1 VETTGTGKALPRFAK
16 RQALKVGSQNTI
28 AGPTGTPLLEWSMQC
43 WLTDSLRRMPE
54 SEIRPERHESVDPYR
69 SPIARPK
76 HNHVRAL
83 YAVRGVDRS
92 LVIDS
97 RLMKG

>member
-1 VETTGTGKALPRFAK
+1 
-16 RQALKVGSQNTI
+16 
-28 AGPTGTPLLEWSMQC
+28 
-43 WLTDSLRRMPE
+43 MPE
-54 SEIRPERHESVDPYR
+54 SEIRPERHGSVDPYR

-92 LVIDS
+92 LV
-97 RLMKG
+97 